1 MPVDR
6 RSASGARQTASADA
20 DLHEHPPTPGCR
32 AGLGW
37 CSAIASS
44 LSTILSVIPPS
55 RGLRRPPDATLRASW
70 TSPGRDALEVLG
82 ARVSAPLVLRGD
94 RIVLSARD
102 AQRAV
107 GTYETGPLSNWYVEY
122 MADALDAVFRALS
135 DPTRRAILERLR
147 TSDATVGELAEPF
160 AMTVQAV
167 SRHLKVLEA
176 AGLVTRGR
184 EAQGRTSTPAPRPLR
199 DAAAGL
205 AAFERFWAA
214 RPDG

>member
-1 MPVDR
+1 
-6 RSASGARQTASADA
+6 
-20 DLHEHPPTPGCR
+20 
-32 AGLGW
+32 
-37 CSAIASS
+37 
-44 LSTILSVIPPS
+44 
-55 RGLRRPPDATLRASW
+55 
-70 TSPGRDALEVLG
+70 
-82 ARVSAPLVLRGD
+82 
-94 RIVLSARD
+94 
-102 AQRAV
+102 
-107 GTYETGPLSNWYVEY
+107 

-184 EAQGRTSTPAPRPLR
+184 EAQWRTSSLDPRPLR
-199 DAAAGL
+199 DAAAWL

>member
-1 MPVDR
+1 M
-6 RSASGARQTASADA
+6 
-20 DLHEHPPTPGCR
+20 
-32 AGLGW
+32 
-37 CSAIASS
+37 
-44 LSTILSVIPPS
+44 
-55 RGLRRPPDATLRASW
+55 
-70 TSPGRDALEVLG
+70 
-82 ARVSAPLVLRGD
+82 SAPLVLRGD

-184 EAQGRTSTPAPRPLR
+184 EAQWRTSSLDPRPLR
-199 DAAAGL
+199 DAAAWL
-205 AAFERFWAA
+205 AAFERFWAP
-214 RPDG
+214 RPDGRSPDPLNPLSPLPGTPVGNRAPGAPPGRGWPLWGVSGPPAPRGDRGSA